1 MEKIEVN
8 SERWF
13 SLEDLEG
20 ELWKPVVGYEGLYE
34 ISSEG
39 RVKRLAHITVDSL
52 GRTSCYED
60 KILKY
65 HTSKS
70 TGYPN
75 VNLTKNGCHKTINT
89 HSLIADAFI
98 PNPSNLPCINHKD
111 ENRGNS
117 VLSNLERCDY
127 SYNNSYGTAKEKRKS
142 TLRKTLEG
150 KHKKIYQFYLDGTL
164 IKSYDCGVNQL
175 EESLGYCIGDC
186 LMGKSKT
193 AHGFVFSYSSNFCH
207 IEDIPK
213 RHQKYVIM
221 VDNDG
226 NERKRYKSVSE
237 AAKDN
242 GFDRHLLSHIAPVN
256 GIIHIKRMRFIV
268 EQKENEHIPKGH
280 KGPRPDLK
288 GNRAKP
294 ICQYDREGNYIQEF
308 NSTVDAADNLGNKS
322 YAPDI
327 TNCCRGKLKTA
338 KGYIWTYK
346 GNMPPKPFKSNS
358 IREIE
363 QLSLDGEY
371 IQTFK
376 SIKEAA
382 IVVGNGNPGTI
393 NNYLSGRSKSAFGYL
408 WKYKTD

>member
-1 MEKIEVN
+1 MEKVEVN
-8 SERWF
+8 SKRWL

-20 ELWKPVVGYEGLYE
+20 ELWKPVIGYEGLYE

-39 RVKRLAHITVDSL
+39 RVKRLAHSTIDSL
-52 GRTSCYED
+52 GRTFYYED
-60 KILKY
+60 KILTY

-75 VNLTKNGCHKTINT
+75 VNLSKNGCRETLNT
-89 HSLIADAFI
+89 HSLIAVAFI
-98 PNPSNLPCINHKD
+98 PNPQNLPCVNHKD
-111 ENRGNS
+111 ENRANS
-117 VLSNLERCDY
+117 VLSNLEWCDY
-127 SYNNSYGTAKEKRKS
+127 SYNNSYGSAKEKRKN

-150 KHKKIYQFYLDGTL
+150 KHKKIYQFCLDGTL

-193 AHGFVFSYSSNFCH
+193 AHGFVFSYSSNFCY

-256 GIIHIKRMRFIV
+256 GIIHIKGMRFIV

-288 GNRAKP
+288 GKNTKR
-294 ICQYDREGNYIQEF
+294 ISQYSKEGKFIRDFDSIIQ
-308 NSTVDAADNLGNKS
+308 AAISLGKIKGG
-322 YAPDI
+322 ADI
-327 TNCCRGKLKTA
+327 TNCCKGNLKTA
-338 KGYIWTYK
+338 YGYIW
-346 GNMPPKPFKSNS
+346 
-358 IREIE
+358 
-363 QLSLDGEY
+363 
-371 IQTFK
+371 
-376 SIKEAA
+376 
-382 IVVGNGNPGTI
+382 
-393 NNYLSGRSKSAFGYL
+393 
-408 WKYKTD
+408 KYKEE